1 VVEFPRSGQEKTK
14 EGRVRRRKTGT
25 SKMTFTGNLIESLM
39 ATVERAEQKAYS
51 DEPLFAESV
60 LSEPWLASMQQN
72 TDYDSKLLG
81 VA

>member
-1 VVEFPRSGQEKTK
+1 VEFPRSGQEKTK
-14 EGRVRRRKTGT
+14 PRPRPAKKTGT

-39 ATVERAEQKAYS
+39 ATVDRAERRAYS
-51 DEPLFAESV
+51 DEPLFAENV
-60 LSEPWLASMQQN
+60 ASEPWLVSMRQN